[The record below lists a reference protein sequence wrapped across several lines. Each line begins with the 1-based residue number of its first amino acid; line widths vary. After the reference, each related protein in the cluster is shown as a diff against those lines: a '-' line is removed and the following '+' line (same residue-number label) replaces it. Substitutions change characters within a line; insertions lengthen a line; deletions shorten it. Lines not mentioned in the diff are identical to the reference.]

1 MTAEEHG
8 AFWFAGRLL
17 FHDWGGS
24 HIGVTMS
31 DNHETI
37 VRIFASFVCLL
48 CFNNKLRNID
58 YRNTRKNGI
67 IEAREIG

>member
-24 HIGVTMS
+24 HIGVTTS
-31 DNHETI
+31 DNHET
-37 VRIFASFVCLL
+37 L
-48 CFNNKLRNID
+48 
-58 YRNTRKNGI
+58 
-67 IEAREIG
+67 